1 VPATCLK
8 ISHFCE
14 EIAFVID
21 ARASNPYQGAIM
33 KSALAFFAMFVL
45 GTFAYAGPEQ
55 IASKD
60 FKQPV
65 VMPET
70 CPIDWTG
77 FHVGVHVGYGWGNG
91 DTDIDP
97 LPSEQT
103 FVDLTHNALDLGTEG
118 IFGGGQAGY
127 DHQFGRFVL
136 GVEADISASDISGKK
151 TQVGIRD
158 IFGILVENRAL
169 DTEENIEWFGTLRA
183 RVGFTP
189 CCRLLLYVTGG
200 LAYGEVNYLGDTR
213 FGIQTGGASGTSG
226 VPRFSTQYLVSPDE
240 LEFGWTGGGGA
251 QLALNKRWSV
261 KVEYLY
267 LDLGDE
273 SATANQS
280 SNPTSIF
287 KVHYNW
293 ETIAHTVNVGLNY
306 QF

>member
-1 VPATCLK
+1 M
-8 ISHFCE
+8 
-14 EIAFVID
+14 
-21 ARASNPYQGAIM
+21 M
-33 KSALAFFAMFVL
+33 KSALTLFAMLTL

-77 FHVGVHVGYGWGNG
+77 FHVGLHIGYGWGNA
-91 DTDIDP
+91 DTDLDP
-97 LPSEQT
+97 LPSEQA
-103 FVDLTHNALDLGTEG
+103 FVDLTHNTLDLETEG

-127 DHQFGRFVL
+127 DHQFGKFVL
-136 GVEADISASDISGKK
+136 GVEADLSATDIDGKR
-151 TQVGIRD
+151 TRVGLED
-158 IFGILVENRAL
+158 IFGIVEESRVAS
-169 DTEENIEWFGTLRA
+169 TEENIEWFGTLRA
-183 RVGFTP
+183 RVGFAP
-189 CCRLLLYVTGG
+189 ACRLLLYVTGG
-200 LAYGEVNYLGDTR
+200 LAYGEVNYLGNTR
-213 FGIQTGGASGTSG
+213 FGVRDGGGTSATSGPG
-226 VPRFSTQYLVSPDE
+226 VVSNQYLISPDE

-280 SNPTSIF
+280 TNPTSNF

-293 ETIAHTVNVGLNY
+293 ETTAHTANVGLNY